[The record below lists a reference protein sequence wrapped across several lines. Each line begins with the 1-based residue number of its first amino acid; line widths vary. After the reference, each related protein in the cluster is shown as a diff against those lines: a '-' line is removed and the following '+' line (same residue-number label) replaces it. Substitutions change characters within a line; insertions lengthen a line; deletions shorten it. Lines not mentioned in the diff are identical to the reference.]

1 MQCVSIPRL
10 QQSIMK
16 TSAKFVSC
24 VYAIKSIQKFKLL
37 GIPNTAIFRRETRY
51 EAHNNGCGPL

>member
-1 MQCVSIPRL
+1 MHCLSKPRL

-24 VYAIKSIQKFKLL
+24 VYAIKITQKFKLL
-37 GIPNTAIFRRETRY
+37 VIPNTAVFPRETRY
-51 EAHNNGCGPL
+51 VAHNNGCAPF